1 MNLLRSFLFI
11 IIIAS
16 QAFSQK
22 VSIQMPQSTGYV
34 GIPMQLIV
42 VFENVESAINPTLPE
57 IKGFSIKQLL
67 KEQTSQ
73 RTTIINGKITQSNTR
88 AITFLLTPNEVGV
101 FTIPALTFR
110 ADGKAFQSTPRVI
123 SIEQPPTGG
132 VLKVEITGTSN
143 DVYLGQP
150 IDLTLRVF
158 IEAFTDPA
166 LGVTLNAR
174 DMASFLRGEFGIFKD
189 AIDGGNYTLQQVQGK
204 TDAGI
209 PTTFYVLG
217 VRATTWPETA
227 GPFHMNPVSVRMEYP
242 LSLVRERSIGFFG
255 GESLKVEQFH
265 LISAQGELPVIEV
278 LTPPSK
284 DKPPWYSGAVGTYD
298 FRLVAEPTHVKVGE
312 PISITMRVTDR
323 SSGPINLDFLS
334 PPRIDRVAALT
345 DHFRVPDTP
354 LGGVVDGRT
363 KIFTQS
369 IRPRNDSTTEI
380 PPLPMTSF
388 DPVSLTYKTV
398 WTNSIPISVEA
409 VVTISAGDLVGINS
423 GSSTIEHTKLTE
435 VEGGILANYTGNDL
449 LNSQRVTLSPL
460 LITSITAPPL
470 VFVCVLGSLWLGR
483 RSRTFDLSTK
493 GRVKRVATS
502 IKHAAT
508 LEGEEQVQSISTAL
522 RELQHVRT
530 KGDTFAEEIC
540 ELLRRCD
547 ATQFGGLTDTTIAKD
562 ASSLMEA
569 LR

>member
-132 VLKVEITGTSN
+132 VLKVEITGTSD

-166 LGVTLNAR
+166 LGVTLNKR
-174 DMASFLRGEFGIFKD
+174 YMASLLRGEFGIFKD
-189 AIDGGNYTLQQVQGK
+189 ALDGGNYTLEQVQGK

-209 PTTFYVLG
+209 PTTFYVQIG
-217 VRATTWPETA
+217 RA
-227 GPFHMNPVSVRMEYP
+227 
-242 LSLVRERSIGFFG
+242 
-255 GESLKVEQFH
+255 
-265 LISAQGELPVIEV
+265 
-278 LTPPSK
+278 
-284 DKPPWYSGAVGTYD
+284 
-298 FRLVAEPTHVKVGE
+298 HV
-312 PISITMRVTDR
+312 
-323 SSGPINLDFLS
+323 
-334 PPRIDRVAALT
+334 
-345 DHFRVPDTP
+345 
-354 LGGVVDGRT
+354 
-363 KIFTQS
+363 
-369 IRPRNDSTTEI
+369 
-380 PPLPMTSF
+380 
-388 DPVSLTYKTV
+388 
-398 WTNSIPISVEA
+398 
-409 VVTISAGDLVGINS
+409 
-423 GSSTIEHTKLTE
+423 
-435 VEGGILANYTGNDL
+435 
-449 LNSQRVTLSPL
+449 
-460 LITSITAPPL
+460 
-470 VFVCVLGSLWLGR
+470 
-483 RSRTFDLSTK
+483 
-493 GRVKRVATS
+493 
-502 IKHAAT
+502 
-508 LEGEEQVQSISTAL
+508 
-522 RELQHVRT
+522 
-530 KGDTFAEEIC
+530 
-540 ELLRRCD
+540 
-547 ATQFGGLTDTTIAKD
+547 
-562 ASSLMEA
+562 
-569 LR
+569 

>member
-1 MNLLRSFLFI
+1 MNLLRSFLFF

-16 QAFSQK
+16 QAFSQR

-34 GIPMQLIV
+34 GVPMQLIV
-42 VFENVESAINPTLPE
+42 VFENVESAVDPTIPE
-57 IKGFSIKQLL
+57 IKGFSIKQLPN
-67 KEQTSQ
+67 EQTSQ
-73 RTTIINGKITQSNTR
+73 HTTIINGKLTQSNTR

-132 VLKVEITGTSN
+132 VLKVEITGTSE

-158 IEAFTDPA
+158 IEAFTDPT
-166 LGVTLNAR
+166 LGVTLSAR
-174 DMASFLRGEFGIFKD
+174 DMATFLHGEFGIFKD
-189 AIDGGNYTLQQVQGK
+189 AIDEGNITLQQVQGK

-217 VRATTWPETA
+217 VHATKWPETA
-227 GPFHMNPVSVRMEYP
+227 GPFHMKPVSVRMNYP

-255 GESLKVEQFH
+255 GDSLKVEQFH
-265 LISAQGELPVIEV
+265 LITAQGELPVIEV

-369 IRPRNDSTTEI
+369 IRPRKDSTTEI
-380 PPLPMTSF
+380 PALPMTSF

-398 WTNSIPISVEA
+398 WTNSIPVSVEA
-409 VVTISAGDLVGINS
+409 VVTISTGDLVGSNS

-449 LNSQRVTLSPL
+449 LISQRVTLSPL
-460 LITSITAPPL
+460 LITTITAPPL

-483 RSRTFDLSTK
+483 RSRTFGLSSK